1 MSASLVF
8 AVPSKGRLMEQT
20 AEFLA
25 AAGLK
30 LRKVGHDRGY
40 RGEIEGVDGV
50 DVAFV
55 SASEIVDELN
65 RGRAHLGVTGEDL
78 VRENIADAAARV
90 TFLKQLGLRPRRRRR
105 RRAAVLDRRHRGCR
119 SRRGGGRVPARAR
132 APASRRDQVRQPDA
146 ALLLPRTGLTDYRIV
161 ESLGA
166 TEGTPAAGTA
176 DIIVDITTTGAT
188 LAANGLKV
196 LEDGVILRSEAN
208 LVASKTAAVSPDGR
222 KSARGAVAAPRHR
235 RAGHLARPAALRS
248 GLRLHEGVDAHAGQQ
263 RHVCRRAR
271 SSSRAPRC
279 PTGAAARAD

>member
-20 AEFLA
+20 GEFLA

-40 RGEIEGVDGV
+40 RGEIAGLDGI

-55 SASEIVDELN
+55 SASEIVDELD

-78 VRENIADAAARV
+78 VRENIADVAARV
-90 TFLKQLGLRPRRRRR
+90 VFLKELGFGRADVVVAVPQCWIDVTEIGDLGAAAAAF
-105 RRAAVLDRRHRGCR
+105 RRAHGRPLRVATKYVNLTRRFF
-119 SRRGGGRVPARAR
+119 AKN
-132 APASRRDQVRQPDA
+132 
-146 ALLLPRTGLTDYRIV
+146 GLTDYRIV

-176 DIIVDITTTGAT
+176 EMVVDITTTGAT

-196 LEDGVILRSEAN
+196 LGDGIILRSQAN
-208 LVASKTAAVSPDGR
+208 LVASLTAALSP
-222 KSARGAVAAPRHR
+222 
-235 RAGHLARPAALRS
+235 
-248 GLRLHEGVDAHAGQQ
+248 
-263 RHVCRRAR
+263 
-271 SSSRAPRC
+271 
-279 PTGAAARAD
+279 AAARAREALLQRLGIVGPAV

>member
-1 MSASLVF
+1 MSALVF

-25 AAGLK
+25 ESGLK

-40 RGEIEGVDGV
+40 RGEIEGLAGV

-55 SASEIVDELN
+55 SASEIVAELN
-65 RGRAHLGVTGEDL
+65 RGRAHVGVTGEDL
-78 VRENIADAAARV
+78 VRENISNASDRVEFLKPLGFGRADVVVAVPRCWIDVAMVADLEAAAVAFRREHGRPFRV
-90 TFLKQLGLRPRRRRR
+90 ATKYVNLTRRFFAAKGLI
-105 RRAAVLDRRHRGCR
+105 
-119 SRRGGGRVPARAR
+119 
-132 APASRRDQVRQPDA
+132 
-146 ALLLPRTGLTDYRIV
+146 DYRIV

-208 LVASKTAAVSPDGR
+208 LVASK
-222 KSARGAVAAPRHR
+222 VAAWGSEERQAR
-235 RAGHLARPAALRS
+235 KLLLDHLGIVVA
-248 GLRLHEGVDAHAGQQ
+248 
-263 RHVCRRAR
+263 
-271 SSSRAPRC
+271 
-279 PTGAAARAD
+279 